1 MPEEK
6 EEVYLP
12 EVELKKEEAELHPCS
27 ILEYKW
33 ASTYSDDKIFE
44 FGKRNLISADCASI
58 ILSEREKKRAKSP

>member
-12 EVELKKEEAELHPCS
+12 EVKTKEEAELHPCS

-33 ASTYSDDKIFE
+33 ANTYSDDKIFE
-44 FGKRNLISADCASI
+44 FGKRNLISQDCASI
-58 ILSEREKKRAKSP
+58 ILSEREKKRSKSP